1 LAIGKGLPVFF
12 YEPGETMSWEVRKI
26 LHAKSVE
33 RTQRLMSLL
42 FGCEFKL

>member
-1 LAIGKGLPVFF
+1 
-12 YEPGETMSWEVRKI
+12 MSWEVRKI

-33 RTQRLMSLL
+33 RTHRLMSLL